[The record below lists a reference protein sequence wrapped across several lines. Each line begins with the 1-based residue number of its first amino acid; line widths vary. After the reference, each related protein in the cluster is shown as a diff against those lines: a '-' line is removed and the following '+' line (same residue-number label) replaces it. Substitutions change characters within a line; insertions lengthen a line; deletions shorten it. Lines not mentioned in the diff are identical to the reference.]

1 MEKFVDYVFGI
12 LASLDFGVFYPVI
25 VSSAVASVFLIT
37 MIAGF
42 FVYRIRR
49 ADKTSMLAL
58 TLAVYTLAA
67 VKIVCDLFS
76 KPIKDEFVFSCIGSL
91 FIAAASFAEYWLL
104 CLQFNS
110 REMLNM
116 REKRLIARL
125 SRFDDCSSDES
136 GDDCFQSGEAPDESL
151 VMKYTFENP
160 FRRAEFLPVFKGFD
174 GEEMNNY
181 GVNFNE
187 VLSYIDRVRRYDL
200 TAEEEKALD
209 DLETNVSDFSRRNIS
224 CEERRKLSVG
234 LMKLVKLLSK
244 YKAS

>member
-1 MEKFVDYVFGI
+1 MKKFVDNVFKS
-12 LASLDFGVFYPVI
+12 LASLDFGVLYPII
-25 VSSAVASVFLIT
+25 VSSVVASVFFIT
-37 MIAGF
+37 MVAGF

-58 TLAVYTLAA
+58 SLTVYTLAA

-104 CLQFNS
+104 CLQFSS
-110 REMLNM
+110 REILNL
-116 REKRLIARL
+116 REKRLIERL
-125 SRFDDCSSDES
+125 SRFNVPLDSAENDDY
-136 GDDCFQSGEAPDESL
+136 FQDGEMPDEPFIIKN
-151 VMKYTFENP
+151 VFENP
-160 FRRAEFLPVFKGFD
+160 FRRAEYLPTFKGLND
-174 GEEMNNY
+174 DEMNNY

-187 VLSYIDRVRRYDL
+187 VLLYIDRVRRFDL
-200 TAEEEKALD
+200 SMDEEKALD
-209 DLETNVSDFSRRNIS
+209 DLETNVSNFSRRNIS
-224 CEERRKLSVG
+224 CEERKKLSAG